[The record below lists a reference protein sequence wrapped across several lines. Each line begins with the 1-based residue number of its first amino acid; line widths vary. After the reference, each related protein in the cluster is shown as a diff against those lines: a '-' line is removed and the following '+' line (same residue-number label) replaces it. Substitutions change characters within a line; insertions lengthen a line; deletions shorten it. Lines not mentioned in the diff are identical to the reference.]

1 MKESFFYSFLNCDCE
16 NNYLGPVGFRK
27 FRWKR

>member
-1 MKESFFYSFLNCDCE
+1 MKESFFYSFLNCGCE